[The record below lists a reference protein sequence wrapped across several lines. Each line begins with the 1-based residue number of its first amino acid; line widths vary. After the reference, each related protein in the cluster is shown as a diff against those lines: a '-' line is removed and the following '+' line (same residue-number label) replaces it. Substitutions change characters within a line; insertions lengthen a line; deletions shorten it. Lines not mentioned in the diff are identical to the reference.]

1 MLLLF
6 GGGIYYILYNYS
18 YSDFYKRLETRAS
31 IATEYTLDT
40 ANSNSESIKILRDE
54 YLEKLTNEAQY
65 IYEILDKSSIV
76 AIADSSSLPLS
87 YINKIYQEGKANLQT
102 GNIFYSG
109 LKHMVNDKNY
119 IVIVSAENYYSV
131 HHLAVLKNIIIAGIL
146 LMGLIIVLLSMYFSK
161 YIFKP
166 IRNITTKVKK
176 ISTSNIHLR
185 LDQDNKN
192 IEINELIL
200 TFNNLLNR
208 LETAFETQ
216 KNFISNAS
224 HEFGTPITSIMGE
237 AEVSLMKERSTSE
250 YQQSLK
256 SILSQSERLREISQS
271 LLFLAQT
278 GYKENS
284 LDFEIIRA
292 DELLWQAKEII
303 DKINPKNNIE
313 IDFSL
318 LPENPKKLKIPGNKQ
333 LLILAFSNILTNA
346 CKYSYNKPVRV
357 SLASADTH
365 VLLIFKDQGVGIPE
379 LEMQFIYDPFYRAS
393 NTHHFEGYGI
403 GLPLTYNI
411 IKIHNGEL
419 LVSSIQDKG
428 TIVQI
433 RLPLAKI

>member
-54 YLEKLTNEAQY
+54 YLEKLTNESEY
-65 IYEILDKSSIV
+65 VYEILDKSSIV
-76 AIADSSSLPLS
+76 AIANSSSLPLS

-192 IEINELIL
+192 VEINELIL

-256 SILSQSERLREISQS
+256 SILTQSERLREISQS

-357 SLASADTH
+357 SLASADNH

-403 GLPLTYNI
+403 GLPLTHNI

-433 RLPLAKI
+433 RIPLAKI

>member
-256 SILSQSERLREISQS
+256 SILTQSERLREISQS

>member
-31 IATEYTLDT
+31 IATEYTLDS
-40 ANSNSESIKILRDE
+40 ANNNSESIKILRDE
-54 YLEKLTNEAQY
+54 YLEKLTNEAEY
-65 IYEILDKSSIV
+65 VYEILDKSSIV

-192 IEINELIL
+192 VEINELIL

-256 SILSQSERLREISQS
+256 SILTQSERLREISQS

-313 IDFSL
+313 IDF
-318 LPENPKKLKIPGNKQ
+318 K
-333 LLILAFSNILTNA
+333 NIL
-346 CKYSYNKPVRV
+346 
-357 SLASADTH
+357 SL
-365 VLLIFKDQGVGIPE
+365 IW
-379 LEMQFIYDPFYRAS
+379 
-393 NTHHFEGYGI
+393 
-403 GLPLTYNI
+403 
-411 IKIHNGEL
+411 
-419 LVSSIQDKG
+419 
-428 TIVQI
+428 
-433 RLPLAKI
+433 

>member
-54 YLEKLTNEAQY
+54 YLEKLTNEAEY
-65 IYEILDKSSIV
+65 VYEILDKSSIV
-76 AIADSSSLPLS
+76 AIANSSSLPLS

-192 IEINELIL
+192 VEINELIL

-256 SILSQSERLREISQS
+256 SILTQSERLREISQS

-357 SLASADTH
+357 SLASADNH

-433 RLPLAKI
+433 RIPLAKI

>member
-31 IATEYTLDT
+31 IATEYTLDS
-40 ANSNSESIKILRDE
+40 ANNNSESIKILRDE
-54 YLEKLTNEAQY
+54 YLEKLTNEAEY
-65 IYEILDKSSIV
+65 VYEILDKSSIV
-76 AIADSSSLPLS
+76 AIADSSSLPMS

-131 HHLAVLKNIIIAGIL
+131 HHLAVLKNIIIAGIV
-146 LMGLIIVLLSMYFSK
+146 LMGLIIVLLSMYFSN

-256 SILSQSERLREISQS
+256 SILTQSERLREISQS

-278 GYKENS
+278 GYKDNS

-292 DELLWQAKEII
+292 DELIWEAKEII

-365 VLLIFKDQGVGIPE
+365 VLLLFKDQGVGIPE

-403 GLPLTYNI
+403 GLPLTSNI

-428 TIVQI
+428 TTVQI

>member
-31 IATEYTLDT
+31 IATEYTLDS
-40 ANSNSESIKILRDE
+40 ANNNSESIKILRDE
-54 YLEKLTNEAQY
+54 YLEKLTNEAEY
-65 IYEILDKSSIV
+65 VYEILDKSSIV

-192 IEINELIL
+192 VEINELIL

-256 SILSQSERLREISQS
+256 SILTQSERLREISQS

-403 GLPLTYNI
+403 GLPLTHNI

-433 RLPLAKI
+433 RIPLAKI

>member
-1 MLLLF
+1 MT
-6 GGGIYYILYNYS
+6 
-18 YSDFYKRLETRAS
+18 K
-31 IATEYTLDT
+31 
-40 ANSNSESIKILRDE
+40 
-54 YLEKLTNEAQY
+54 
-65 IYEILDKSSIV
+65 
-76 AIADSSSLPLS
+76 
-87 YINKIYQEGKANLQT
+87 T
-102 GNIFYSG
+102 G
-109 LKHMVNDKNY
+109 
-119 IVIVSAENYYSV
+119 
-131 HHLAVLKNIIIAGIL
+131 
-146 LMGLIIVLLSMYFSK
+146 
-161 YIFKP
+161 
-166 IRNITTKVKK
+166 
-176 ISTSNIHLR
+176 
-185 LDQDNKN
+185 
-192 IEINELIL
+192 
-200 TFNNLLNR
+200 
-208 LETAFETQ
+208 
-216 KNFISNAS
+216 
-224 HEFGTPITSIMGE
+224 
-237 AEVSLMKERSTSE
+237 
-250 YQQSLK
+250 QSLK